1 MNVRERALAGLA
13 RQLGHPDGWRGR
25 LVGRLLNRGNRSTV
39 TAAVEHCRV
48 GAGGRAA
55 DLGFGGGIGLRFL
68 LDRVGPDGHVHGV
81 DVSQTML
88 DSATRRFSA
97 EISAG
102 RLALHAGTMVNL
114 PLPTDALDAAV
125 TVNTIYFVDDLPL
138 AFSELARVLR
148 PGGRAVVGLGDPE
161 EMARIPFTAHGFRLR
176 DAADVVDLLG
186 NAGFDVEHVRVGD
199 APGAFHLLVGTRRA
213 ASG

>member
-1 MNVRERALAGLA
+1 L
-13 RQLGHPDGWRGR
+13 
-25 LVGRLLNRGNRSTV
+25 
-39 TAAVEHCRV
+39 
-48 GAGGRAA
+48 
-55 DLGFGGGIGLRFL
+55 L

-199 APGAFHLLVGTRRA
+199 DPGAFHLLVGTRRA